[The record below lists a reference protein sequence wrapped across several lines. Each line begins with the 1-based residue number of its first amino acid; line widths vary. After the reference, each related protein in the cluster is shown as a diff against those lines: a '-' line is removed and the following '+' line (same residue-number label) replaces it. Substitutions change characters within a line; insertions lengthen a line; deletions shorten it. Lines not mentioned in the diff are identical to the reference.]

1 MKIRKTPTPGNN
13 TVRMVVPISTTTMAK
28 RVFFLL
34 SLFLFAA
41 ELNAVTVT
49 DDLGTTITLKEPARR
64 IVSLAPHTTE
74 LLFAAGAGNQIVGA
88 VRYSYYPEAAKA
100 IPTIGDTNKLDLE
113 RIVALEPDLIIAW
126 QSNAA
131 ADTEILRDLNIPIFV
146 SEPESLEAIAGSIDS
161 LGSLAGTSDIAR
173 QASSAF
179 IARLNGLRDHYAGK
193 RVMTTFYQFWDDPI
207 FTINGEHIIS
217 AVMQLCGG
225 RNIFARMPLR
235 SAQIS
240 VEAVLGANPEVI
252 IASAIDETRPPWL
265 DNWRRWPELAAARS
279 GHLYYIPPD
288 FIQRNT
294 PRILE
299 GATMLCE
306 FLDKARNP

>member
-1 MKIRKTPTPGNN
+1 
-13 TVRMVVPISTTTMAK
+13 VRTDVPISTTTLAQH
-28 RVFFLL
+28 VFLLLNL
-34 SLFLFAA
+34 SLFAA
-41 ELNAVTVT
+41 QLNAVTVT
-49 DDLGTTITLKEPARR
+49 DDLGMTITLKAPARR
-64 IVSLAPHTTE
+64 IISLAPHTTE

-88 VRYSYYPEAAKA
+88 VRYSYYPEAAKT
-100 IPTIGDTNKLDLE
+100 IPSIGDTNKLDLE

-131 ADTEILRDLNIPIFV
+131 ADTEILRKLKIPIFV
-146 SEPESLEAIAGSIDS
+146 SEPVSLEAIAGSIDS
-161 LGSLAGTSDIAR
+161 LGRLAGTSDIAR

-179 IARLNGLRDHYAGK
+179 LARLNSLRERYADK
-193 RVMTTFYQFWDDPI
+193 RVVTTFYQFWDDPI
-207 FTINGEHIIS
+207 FTINGKHIIS

-225 RNIFARMPLR
+225 RNIFTHMPLR

-240 VEAVLGANPEVI
+240 VEAVLSANPEVI
-252 IASAIDETRPPWL
+252 IASAIDETRPSWL
-265 DNWRRWPELAAARS
+265 DNWRRWPELEAVRN

-299 GATMLCE
+299 GATMLCKY
-306 FLDKARNP
+306 LDEARTH